1 MVVPGL
7 FTGTGLAPGAPHPAT
22 KPSQAAT
29 PKRNTLWPLPLN
41 TCLVKVRMDTHP
53 GLTSVVH
60 LGSGRRPSL
69 ASEASGERS
78 LGTLEITIR
87 VPSGAE
93 RVAILGAAERNIKML
108 REMLGVGVA
117 AREGRVI
124 VSGQKPAVIAA
135 RNILE
140 SLADIAQRGGEP
152 PTRQQVL
159 DIISQEASALADGAV
174 DSAGELLEDWD
185 GTLQVYAAGRPV
197 RAKTPNQQAY
207 LDAIRENDLTLA
219 IGPAGT
225 GKTYLAVAAA
235 VHLLKTSRVRRVIL
249 ARPAVEAGEKLG
261 FLPGDMRAKVN
272 PYLRPLFDA
281 LADMM
286 DYATLRRFMEND
298 VVEVSPL
305 AFMRGRTLNNAMVIL
320 DEAQNATR
328 GQMKMFLTR
337 LGHGSK
343 MVVTGDATQIDLPDV
358 RDSGLI
364 DAARR
369 LRRTPGVGFVA
380 FDRSDVVRHNLV
392 QRIIDAYG
400 DDDDDRRAAAPKDQV
415 DRRRIPNQPAEK
427 PDNHQSATPETP
439 MA

>member
-1 MVVPGL
+1 L
-7 FTGTGLAPGAPHPAT
+7 
-22 KPSQAAT
+22 
-29 PKRNTLWPLPLN
+29 
-41 TCLVKVRMDTHP
+41 
-53 GLTSVVH
+53 
-60 LGSGRRPSL
+60 
-69 ASEASGERS
+69 ER
-78 LGTLEITIR
+78 LEITIR

-93 RVAILGAAERNIKML
+93 RLAIVGAAERNIKML
-108 REMLGVGVA
+108 REVLGVGVA
-117 AREGRVI
+117 AREGRVTLT
-124 VSGQKPAVIAA
+124 GQKPAVIAA
-135 RNILE
+135 RNVLE
-140 SLADIAQRGGEP
+140 SLTEIAQRGGEP
-152 PTRQQVL
+152 PSRQQVL
-159 DIISQEASALADGAV
+159 DIISQEASALADGGV

-185 GTLQVYAAGRPV
+185 GTLNVYAAGRPV

-207 LDAIRENDLTLA
+207 LDAIRENDLTLS

-286 DYATLRRFMEND
+286 DYTMLRRFMDND

-343 MVVTGDATQIDLPDV
+343 MVVTGDATQIDLADG

-369 LRRTPGVGFVA
+369 LRHTPGVGFVT
-380 FDRSDVVRHNLV
+380 FDRSDVVRHSLV

-400 DDDDDRRAAAPKDQV
+400 DDADDRPGRYEP
-415 DRRRIPNQPAEK
+415 RRPVAQTPETSSEK
-427 PDNHQSATPETP
+427 PDNGQSPTSQVPTL
-439 MA
+439 

>member
-1 MVVPGL
+1 M
-7 FTGTGLAPGAPHPAT
+7 
-22 KPSQAAT
+22 
-29 PKRNTLWPLPLN
+29 
-41 TCLVKVRMDTHP
+41 
-53 GLTSVVH
+53 
-60 LGSGRRPSL
+60 
-69 ASEASGERS
+69 
-78 LGTLEITIR
+78 EITIR

-93 RVAILGAAERNIKML
+93 RLAILGAAERNIKML
-108 REMLGVGVA
+108 REVLGVGIS
-117 AREGRVI
+117 AREGRV
-124 VSGQKPAVIAA
+124 VVTGQKPAVIAA
-135 RNILE
+135 RNVLE
-140 SLADIAQRGGEP
+140 SLTDITQRGGEP
-152 PTRQQVL
+152 PSRQQVL
-159 DIISQEASALADGAV
+159 DIISQEASALADGGV
-174 DSAGELLEDWD
+174 DHSGELLEDWD
-185 GTLQVYAAGRPV
+185 GTLNVYAAGRPV

-207 LDAIRENDLTLA
+207 LDAIRENDLTLS
-219 IGPAGT
+219 IGPVGT

-286 DYATLRRFMEND
+286 DYATLRRFMDND

-343 MVVTGDATQIDLPDV
+343 MVVTGDATQIDLPDG

-369 LRRTPGVGFVA
+369 LRRTPGVGFVT
-380 FDRSDVVRHNLV
+380 FDRSDVVRHSLV

-400 DDDDDRRAAAPKDQV
+400 DDDAPRRLNHHPPQ
-415 DRRRIPNQPAEK
+415 K
-427 PDNHQSATPETP
+427 PDNDQSLPPEP
-439 MA
+439 PIA